1 VRVDAPFPGCAR
13 SKDGPTTCSA
23 SRARAA
29 SRCRCAA
36 TQFSLIA
43 ADPAVREFQVV
54 QRIVLR
60 LALRDDAAPDA
71 ADRVA
76 RAVAGRLGALG
87 VDRPAVEAD
96 AVAATERT
104 AAGKLK
110 LVVTERPA
118 GDPPAARNRAPLTGR
133 MP

>member
-1 VRVDAPFPGCAR
+1 M
-13 SKDGPTTCSA
+13 
-23 SRARAA
+23 
-29 SRCRCAA
+29 
-36 TQFSLIA
+36 
-43 ADPAVREFQVV
+43 V
-54 QRIVLR
+54 QRGTRIVLR